1 MENEPIRILN
11 IVPNMRAAG
20 IETFI
25 MNVYRNIDR
34 NKVQFDFLVH
44 NQKEEFYDKEINNLG
59 GRIYRLTYKDDKN
72 IFKYIKDLNN
82 FFKEHKEYKIVHG
95 HMQSM
100 MPLYLCIA
108 KKNKVPVRIAHS
120 HNGSYEKTIKG
131 YILHVFSRF
140 SKYFSTCNWAC
151 SKVAGKYLF
160 GKKKFEIVYN
170 GIDTNK
176 FQFNP
181 KIRKNKR
188 NELNI
193 KESEFVIG
201 HIGRFE
207 LQKNHKFIIKLL
219 NELYKDNKNIK
230 LLLIGIGKYKN
241 DMEKKVKEL
250 NLEKNIVFLGTRNDV
265 DELYQAMDCFILPSL
280 YEGLPLVGVEAQIN
294 NLYCLFSN
302 TITKEL
308 KISEKSY
315 YLNINN
321 LNEWKNKI
329 SEIQLLD
336 RQKLYEINVK
346 KFDITE
352 ISKKIQERYIK
363 YGKK

>member
-1 MENEPIRILN
+1 MKESRNVIRVAHI
-11 IVPNMRAAG
+11 IGKWVG
-20 IETFI
+20 GGVESVV
-25 MNVYRNIDR
+25 MNYYKYIAREKI
-34 NKVQFDFLVH
+34 QFDFICDEDST
-44 NQKEEFYDKEINNLG
+44 NIPYDEIEKLG
-59 GRIYRLTYKDDKN
+59 GKVILIPPYQRIVKYHKTLKNVLKDGN
-72 IFKYIKDLNN
+72 
-82 FFKEHKEYKIVHG
+82 YKIVHS
-95 HMQSM
+95 HINTLSVFS
-100 MPLYLCIA
+100 LFAA
-108 KKNKVPVRIAHS
+108 KCAGVPVRIAHS

-219 NELYKDNKNIK
+219 NDLYKDNKNIK
-230 LLLIGIGKYKN
+230 LLLIGIG
-241 DMEKKVKEL
+241 
-250 NLEKNIVFLGTRNDV
+250 
-265 DELYQAMDCFILPSL
+265 
-280 YEGLPLVGVEAQIN
+280 
-294 NLYCLFSN
+294 
-302 TITKEL
+302 
-308 KISEKSY
+308 
-315 YLNINN
+315 
-321 LNEWKNKI
+321 
-329 SEIQLLD
+329 
-336 RQKLYEINVK
+336 
-346 KFDITE
+346 
-352 ISKKIQERYIK
+352 
-363 YGKK
+363 